1 MPVTSPPGLTMNVTG
16 SPATRHAWAV
26 FMSGSRRT
34 GEGEVE
40 ARDVWLDDGPRRTA
54 IDGDG
59 EHHEAARS
67 ILLPERFECRHLGGA
82 GLTPRRPEVQDH
94 ELVLEVLQRG
104 VAVRGERAEL
114 EAGPRWPSFSSVP
127 PAFSNGSSVT
137 GGWW

>member
-1 MPVTSPPGLTMNVTG
+1 M
-16 SPATRHAWAV
+16 
-26 FMSGSRRT
+26 
-34 GEGEVE
+34 E

-104 VAVRGERAEL
+104 VAASGERAEL
-114 EAGPRWPSFSSVP
+114 ERGAALAFLQFGHARLLERIERNGRMAVMAAVLACAPRRDHP
-127 PAFSNGSSVT
+127 
-137 GGWW
+137 